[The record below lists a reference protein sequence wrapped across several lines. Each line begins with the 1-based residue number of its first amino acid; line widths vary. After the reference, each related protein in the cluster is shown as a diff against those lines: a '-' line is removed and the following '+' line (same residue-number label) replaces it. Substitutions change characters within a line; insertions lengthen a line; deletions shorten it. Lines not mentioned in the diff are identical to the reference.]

1 MKGTR
6 FNTVFPFSMNNFFI
20 AFLSFSI
27 IIAASC
33 STSQPNGQ
41 ETTVPAQE
49 SPAAEEKPEQTAA
62 TEEDEFTV
70 TEEIYT
76 KTFSDIESLIEK
88 LNNIIRR
95 SDFEEWKKYL
105 TPEYMD
111 YYSNQENL
119 RAISETPTLVKYRI
133 VLRSLR
139 DYFNFV
145 VVPSRSDVRLDEISF
160 IDDNN
165 IKAYMQIDEEPVVL
179 YTLVK
184 TGDNWKIGL

>member
-6 FNTVFPFSMNNFFI
+6 FNTVFPVSMNNFFI

-41 ETTVPAQE
+41 ETTVAVQE
-49 SPAAEEKPEQTAA
+49 APAAEEKPEETAA
-62 TEEDEFTV
+62 TGEDEFTV

-95 SDFEEWKKYL
+95 SDFEEWKQYL
-105 TPEYMD
+105 TPEYID

-119 RAISETPTLVKYRI
+119 RVISETPTLVKYRI